1 MAANHQAVISA
12 PQTSGWRIKLA
23 LPMRMLGTLLLLAG
37 VVVLLGWCFYT
48 LNDPATLPISKIRVQ
63 GTFVHLNESMLHG
76 AVAEMENQG
85 FFSVDIDAAKQQVE
99 QLPWVAEAS
108 VRRIWPD
115 TLGINVVEQK
125 ALARWADGGLVNKAG
140 QNFKPLKTSYPPALP
155 LFSGPENLLAM
166 MGEQYQR
173 NSALLV
179 TAGLSI
185 NGLKMNSRGALTL
198 QLNNGIEL
206 VLGREQTR
214 ARLQRFIAVYEKLL
228 AVRSA
233 EIARV
238 DLRYSNGMSVQWEA
252 GSKQQI
258 HQGGE

>member
-1 MAANHQAVISA
+1 MAANSQAVISA
-12 PQTSGWRIKLA
+12 PRASGWRIKTNLR
-23 LPMRMLGTLLLLAG
+23 LRMLATLLLLVG
-37 VVVLLGWCFYT
+37 VMALLGWCFA
-48 LNDPATLPISKIRVQ
+48 LLKDPATLPISKIRVQ
-63 GTFVHLNESMLHG
+63 GAFVHMNESMLHR
-76 AVAEMENQG
+76 AVADMENQG
-85 FFSVDIDAAKQQVE
+85 FFSVDIGAVKQRVE
-99 QLPWVAEAS
+99 QLPWVAQVS

-115 TLGINVVEQK
+115 TLGLEVVEQK
-125 ALARWADGGLVNKAG
+125 ALARWASGGLVNDSG
-140 QNFKPLKTSYPPALP
+140 QSFSPAADSYPSNLP
-155 LFSGPENLLAM
+155 LFRGPRNMLAM

-185 NGLKMNSRGALTL
+185 TELAINSRRALTL

-206 VLGREQTR
+206 VLGRKQTQ

-228 AVRSA
+228 ATRTA

-238 DLRYSNGMSVQWEA
+238 DLRYSNGMSVQWKTTA
-252 GSKQQI
+252 KQNI